1 MIASR
6 VSQILT
12 VEKLLLRAAAQHR
25 TFCFAGTPSEKGV
38 AGIRV

>member
-1 MIASR
+1 MIAS
-6 VSQILT
+6 QISHLLAS
-12 VEKLLLRAAAQHR
+12 EKLLLRAAAQHR

>member
-1 MIASR
+1 MIASQLWHIPT
-6 VSQILT
+6 S
-12 VEKLLLRAAAQHR
+12 EKLLLRAAAQHR